1 MPGEKILII
10 DDEPLIRWALGE
22 ALRNWGYQSVEA
34 ATAAEAHRQFE
45 QSHPVAVLL
54 DINLPDGSGLELL
67 RSFKRQRPHTVVIM
81 ITAEVIIEHTIAA
94 LRGGADDF
102 IGKPINIDE
111 LHFALEDALAARQ
124 QKRDLMIP
132 GRPRLLIITD
142 TTERLSYLTSALNTS
157 HSEITSAKSREEVM
171 RACQERHDLVIVDVA
186 PEQLK
191 DVLGIV
197 RASARHT
204 EIPLLVAIGRIAA
217 EPGVTGL
224 LPQYRAMP
232 CGPAELVAL
241 ARRRLTTI
249 TERQTVR
256 QIL

>member
-45 QSHPVAVLL
+45 QAHPVAVLL

-111 LHFALEDALAARQ
+111 LHFALEDALVARQ
-124 QKRDLMIP
+124 QKRDLLIP

-142 TTERLSYLTSALNTS
+142 TAERLSYLTSALNTS
-157 HSEITSAKSREEVM
+157 RSEITSAKSREEVM

>member
-142 TTERLSYLTSALNTS
+142 TRERLSYLTSALNTS
-157 HSEITSAKSREEVM
+157 RSEITSAKSREEVM